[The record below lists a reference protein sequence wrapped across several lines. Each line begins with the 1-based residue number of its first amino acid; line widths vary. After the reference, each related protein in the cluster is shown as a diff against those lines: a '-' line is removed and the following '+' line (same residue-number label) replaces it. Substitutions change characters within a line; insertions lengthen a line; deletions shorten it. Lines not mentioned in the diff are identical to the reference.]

1 MVPSFLF
8 IYQSFFV
15 RLHHSCLPMAPHV
28 LFGDFNFRLDNKRVV
43 EVWYHL
49 YIVYI
54 TAAVY
59 TVQHKMFYVLS
70 TRSRERFLRNRGEPI
85 KGCPWVLEG

>member
-54 TAAVY
+54 AAAVY

-70 TRSRERFLRNRGEPI
+70 TRPRERFSE
-85 KGCPWVLEG
+85 K